1 MTALD
6 NAISR
11 LRNAAAPTIET
22 TLAAQVESLLN
33 DREYENALRRWFG
46 TARGSELYRR
56 GDAAVVGAAET
67 LCERCV
73 TRMGARH
80 PTYDPLE
87 HLAAKALYRAARER
101 MRLKNEREHA
111 SAMRIAAE

>member
-1 MTALD
+1 MAALD
-6 NAISR
+6 TTIAR

-22 TLAAQVESLLN
+22 TLAAQIASLLN

-46 TARGSELYRR
+46 AARGSELYRR

-73 TRMGARH
+73 TRMAARH
-80 PTYDPLE
+80 PTYDSAE
-87 HLAAKALYRAARER
+87 HLAAKALYEAARER
-101 MRLKNEREHA
+101 MRLREERIRA
-111 SAMRIAAE
+111 GAMRVAAE